1 MPSIHGILRRTYN
14 GLNKVIARRLLRQF
28 ATFRQ
33 EGLQLDGL
41 GRGDGTWV
49 VPANLIQ
56 KDAVCYCVGVGDDAT
71 FDMALADRGARVFS
85 FDPTP
90 RAIRYMQNL
99 DFNHERITFMPLG
112 IWNENKKLKFFA
124 PMNRDHVNLSVRDI
138 HGTGEYFEVDC
149 RRLRDVMGEFGHDHL
164 DLLKLDIEGAWFEV
178 LQDVVKERIPVSI
191 LCVEFDSPTSLV
203 KSLRIIR
210 ELKKIG
216 LQLVHQD
223 RDNFLF
229 LKDDLIN
236 GAA

>member
-14 GLNKVIARRLLRQF
+14 GLNKLIARRLLRQF

-49 VPANLIQ
+49 VPANLIR

-99 DFNHERITFMPLG
+99 DFNHERITFTP
-112 IWNENKKLKFFA
+112 IT
-124 PMNRDHVNLSVRDI
+124 S
-138 HGTGEYFEVDC
+138 
-149 RRLRDVMGEFGHDHL
+149 RRRRQSTS
-164 DLLKLDIEGAWFEV
+164 KYS
-178 LQDVVKERIPVSI
+178 PV
-191 LCVEFDSPTSLV
+191 P
-203 KSLRIIR
+203 
-210 ELKKIG
+210 
-216 LQLVHQD
+216 
-223 RDNFLF
+223 
-229 LKDDLIN
+229 
-236 GAA
+236 